1 MRVVLQR
8 VTEASVLVDG
18 EVVGAIGPGPG
29 LLLFVGFTHGD
40 GPDVLPRMADKILRL
55 RIFAD
60 SAGKMNLSALD
71 VGASLLVVSQFTLYA
86 DVRQGRRPS
95 FTEALPPD
103 AAAHLFDAFV
113 RELRASGLVVS
124 TGRFGAHMEVRLVND
139 GPVTL
144 VLDDRELWPKG
155 NGFGH

>member
-1 MRVVLQR
+1 VRIVLQR

-18 EVVGAIGPGPG
+18 EVVGAIDPGPG

-71 VGASLLVVSQFTLYA
+71 LGASLLVVSQFTLYA

-95 FTEALPPD
+95 FTEALPPEP
-103 AAAHLFDAFV
+103 AALLFDAFV
-113 RELRASGLVVS
+113 RELRSSGLAVF

-144 VLDDRELWPKG
+144 FLDDRELWPKG
-155 NGFGH
+155 PHT

>member
-8 VTEASVLVDG
+8 VSEASVLVDG
-18 EVVGAIGPGPG
+18 EVVGAIGPGRG
-29 LLLFVGFTHGD
+29 LLLFIGFTHGD

-60 SAGKMNLSALD
+60 SAGKMNLSTLD

-95 FTEALPPD
+95 FTDALPPD
-103 AAAHLFDAFV
+103 PAALLFDAFV
-113 RELRASGLVVS
+113 RELRSSGLTVS

-144 VLDDRELWPKG
+144 FLDDRELWPKG
-155 NGFGH
+155 D